1 MTLRGLLTV
10 AGYLKYQRKTK
21 MTSATA
27 LRLTTDS
34 LRMSLLLLLLLLGS
48 VLAACGGDT
57 AGDDLTANEQQAAVL
72 SEEDKLARVSE
83 DPTSHGAPVKIAHSL
98 VGTPVVG
105 QPLAI
110 NLNLTSMRGV
120 VPMAVEYRINDASAL
135 RFPEQQVRAAT
146 VSPDA
151 ATLEAIQQVT
161 VIPQREGRLY
171 LNVSV
176 GVESDTGTSSTV
188 MAIPIQVGSGPR
200 AYEENGQLR
209 TDARGQMVRAL
220 PASSN

>member
-1 MTLRGLLTV
+1 MNSEI
-10 AGYLKYQRKTK
+10 A
-21 MTSATA
+21 S
-27 LRLTTDS
+27 RLTTDS
-34 LRMSLLLLLLLLGS
+34 FRVPLLLLLLAGA
-48 VLAACGGDT
+48 LAACGGEQVTDGLT
-57 AGDDLTANEQQAAVL
+57 GDAEQAAVL
-72 SEEDKLARVSE
+72 SEEEKHAMISE
-83 DPTSHGAPVKIAHSL
+83 DPVSPGAPVKIAHSL

-110 NLNLTSMRGV
+110 NLSLTSMRGV
-120 VPMAVEYRINDASAL
+120 VPMAVEYRINDATAM

-146 VSPDA
+146 VNPDA

-200 AYEENGQLR
+200 AYEENGQLK
-209 TDARGQMVRAL
+209 TDANGQTVRSL

>member
-1 MTLRGLLTV
+1 MGLQGLSTR
-10 AGYLKYQRKTK
+10 AAYPQYQRKMK
-21 MTSATA
+21 MISATA
-27 LRLTTDS
+27 SRLTTD
-34 LRMSLLLLLLLLGS
+34 RFRAPLLLLLFAGA
-48 VLAACGGDT
+48 LAACGGDK
-57 AGDDLTANEQQAAVL
+57 ASNEQQAAVL
-72 SEEDKLARVSE
+72 SEEHKHAMISHDPVS
-83 DPTSHGAPVKIAHSL
+83 PGAPVKIAHSL

-110 NLNLTSMRGV
+110 NLSLTSMRGV
-120 VPMAVEYRINDASAL
+120 VPMAVEYRINDTSAL
-135 RFPEQQVRAAT
+135 SFPEQQVRAAT

-151 ATLEAIQQVT
+151 ATLEAVQQVT

-200 AYEENGQLR
+200 AYEENGQLK
-209 TDARGQMVRAL
+209 TDANGQTVRSL

>member
-1 MTLRGLLTV
+1 M
-10 AGYLKYQRKTK
+10 AAYPKHQRKTK
-21 MTSATA
+21 MIAATA
-27 LRLTTDS
+27 LRLTTDGFR
-34 LRMSLLLLLLLLGS
+34 LPLLLLLLAGA
-48 VLAACGGDT
+48 LAACGGDR
-57 AGDDLTANEQQAAVL
+57 ADNEQPAAVL
-72 SEEDKLARVSE
+72 SEDEKHAMISE
-83 DPTSHGAPVKIAHSL
+83 DPVSPGAPVKIAHSL

-110 NLNLTSMRGV
+110 NLSLTSMRGV
-120 VPMAVEYRINDASAL
+120 VPMAVEYRINDTSAM

-209 TDARGQMVRAL
+209 TDANGQTVRAL

>member
-1 MTLRGLLTV
+1 MI
-10 AGYLKYQRKTK
+10 
-21 MTSATA
+21 SETA
-27 LRLTTDS
+27 FRLTPNS
-34 LRMSLLLLLLLLGS
+34 LRVPLLLLAGT
-48 VLAACGGDT
+48 LAACGGDT
-57 AGDDLTANEQQAAVL
+57 AKDEQQAAVL
-72 SEEDKLARVSE
+72 SGDEKLAMISE
-83 DPTSHGAPVKIAHSL
+83 DPVSPGAPVKIGHSL

-110 NLNLTSMRGV
+110 NLSLKSMRGV
-120 VPMAVEYRINDASAL
+120 VPMAVEYRVNDASAL

-151 ATLEAIQQVT
+151 ATLEVVQQVT

-176 GVESDTGTSSTV
+176 GVESDIGTSSTV

-200 AYEENGQLR
+200 AYEENGQLKI
-209 TDARGQMVRAL
+209 DANGRAVRAL